1 MPSVNT
7 GPELTPQACAPL
19 ASRGPRTVREAD
31 RLSPA
36 VARSWAAGKLLS
48 AAGEER
54 LSRNAA
60 SGRGSVLPAPTY
72 SRGWTRTT
80 ATSVYVCV
88 DLHRWFRTR
97 FGRRAPPLLFPCAP
111 DGALRLRGQ
120 ISGDGV
126 LLPGCAFTSSVP
138 LSVSVMDAA
147 WTWRC
152 GGFDCFSDVCFLALA
167 GGPSFSAGFAVT
179 CFFCVCSPAVCPPHT
194 CLPSSTGIQIESAAM
209 QCSGLLNVLLLVSL
223 SVTDTASASTTN
235 SDSMPLA
242 PSTYSAAAGFAREV
256 SHDYFVAGAAL
267 IAAAVILI

>member
-72 SRGWTRTT
+72 RRGWTRTT

-138 LSVSVMDAA
+138 LSGLSWTQLGRGGVGASTASPTYAFLRLLVGLLSLLVLQLLASSACVVQQSARPIRASHRRQEYRSNQQPCSV
-147 WTWRC
+147 
-152 GGFDCFSDVCFLALA
+152 
-167 GGPSFSAGFAVT
+167 
-179 CFFCVCSPAVCPPHT
+179 PA
-194 CLPSSTGIQIESAAM
+194 SSTSSSW
-209 QCSGLLNVLLLVSL
+209 C
-223 SVTDTASASTTN
+223 
-235 SDSMPLA
+235 
-242 PSTYSAAAGFAREV
+242 PSR
-256 SHDYFVAGAAL
+256 
-267 IAAAVILI
+267 